1 MLMVP
6 RIALV
11 SFVPDLED
19 TCTRLVPRGTEA
31 LRLLRAYIANLRE
44 YADIADPTLCKV
56 IATHIYDLM
65 ALAIGATRDGRQ
77 IAMARGVRAARMKA
91 IKPDFAT
98 NPSLGLAAIAARQ
111 RVTPR
116 YVQMLFE
123 ERGQSF
129 TDYAMEQRLVGAYR
143 MLRDDQFRHL
153 TIAAIAYRAG
163 FGDLSHFNRNFK
175 RRFGTTPTELRHG
188 A

>member
-1 MLMVP
+1 
-6 RIALV
+6 
-11 SFVPDLED
+11 
-19 TCTRLVPRGTEA
+19 
-31 LRLLRAYIANLRE
+31 
-44 YADIADPTLCKV
+44 
-56 IATHIYDLM
+56 M

>member
-1 MLMVP
+1 
-6 RIALV
+6 
-11 SFVPDLED
+11 
-19 TCTRLVPRGTEA
+19 
-31 LRLLRAYIANLRE
+31 LRE

-91 IKPDFAT
+91 IKPDFAA

-116 YVQMLFE
+116 YVQML
-123 ERGQSF
+123 RG
-129 TDYAMEQRLVGAYR
+129 TRPELHRLCDGAAPR
-143 MLRDDQFRHL
+143 RRLSD
-153 TIAAIAYRAG
+153 AA
-163 FGDLSHFNRNFK
+163 
-175 RRFGTTPTELRHG
+175 
-188 A
+188 